1 MSAYYMNEASFDLPE
16 VGFVDRTVTY
26 LEGKSPGGVTV
37 VLMVERSRLPEGKSL
52 RQMAS
57 AHMNDGKKRLRGYT
71 LLFDRV
77 SEIAGASAIELGA
90 RWRDDAGLVYSRQAH
105 LVLGPS
111 LLVLAGETPIEEREF
126 CDAYMDH
133 ILASLQPCP

>member
-1 MSAYYMNEASFDLPE
+1 MSAYYMNEASFDLPP

-26 LEGKSPGGVTV
+26 LEGKAPSGAAV
-37 VLMVERSRLPEGKSL
+37 VLMVERSPFAEGKSL
-52 RQMAS
+52 RQTAS
-57 AHMNDGKKRLRGYT
+57 AHMSDGKKRLRGYS

-77 SEIAGASAIELGA
+77 SEIAGVPAIELAA

-105 LVLGPS
+105 LVLGPT
-111 LLVLAGETPIEEREF
+111 LLIVAGEAPIEEQAF

-133 ILASLQPCP
+133 VLATLRPCE

>member
-1 MSAYYMNEASFDLPE
+1 MNEASFDLPD

-26 LEGKSPGGVTV
+26 LEGKAPSGADV
-37 VLMVERSRLPEGKSL
+37 VLMVERSRLPVGKSL
-52 RQMAS
+52 RQAAS

-77 SEIAGASAIELGA
+77 SEIAGVPAIELAA

-105 LVLGPS
+105 LVLGPT
-111 LLVLAGETPIEEREF
+111 LLIVAGESPIEEKEF
-126 CDAYMDH
+126 CDAYVDH
-133 ILASLQPCP
+133 VLASLRPLE